1 MDGLEI
7 NQLKSLIDCL
17 NEKNVH
23 HLKYGDF
30 EITLGGKEVLPEVE
44 TNPMEL
50 PELAQMSDYD
60 IHKSLSN
67 L

>member
-30 EITLGGKEVLPEVE
+30 EITLRGKEVLPEVE

-50 PELAQMSDYD
+50 PELDQMSDYD